1 MAEGTTDAAV
11 FLKDISHP
19 PGFGDP
25 QDCARNRL
33 CSYALGPHQFALGAA
48 GTGSPMHTHQDA
60 WNALIYGRKR
70 WFIAPPAQA
79 NYSYT
84 HIRAWMEADYPQL
97 PPSQRPLECVQR
109 AGEVMYV
116 PGKRGQLDKTLG
128 SCPSRYKRQQTLQGS
143 RLLLSITLQAPISV
157 LRTGLFG
164 HAILNLADSIAI
176 AVEFQHASRLIPFT
190 MAEWFNL
197 PVKAEEWGSG
207 TQFAGSHAMDPFF
220 ENDPEALR
228 RWQAAARH
236 SDKRAR
242 T

>member
-1 MAEGTTDAAV
+1 MWLFQDNTVAEGTTDAAV

-19 PGFGDP
+19 PAFGDP

-33 CSYALGPHQFALGAA
+33 CTYALGPHQFALGAA

-70 WFIAPPAQA
+70 WFIAPPARA

-116 PGKRGQLDKTLG
+116 PGKRSQLG
-128 SCPSRYKRQQTLQGS
+128 SRLSVLMHDQRRQQTFCGQGCLGMRYSTS
-143 RLLLSITLQAPISV
+143 RT
-157 LRTGLFG
+157 R
-164 HAILNLADSIAI
+164 
-176 AVEFQHASRLIPFT
+176 SRSPWNSNT
-190 MAEWFNL
+190 
-197 PVKAEEWGSG
+197 PPG
-207 TQFAGSHAMDPFF
+207 
-220 ENDPEALR
+220 
-228 RWQAAARH
+228 
-236 SDKRAR
+236 
-242 T
+242 

>member
-19 PGFGDP
+19 PAFGDP

-33 CSYALGPHQFALGAA
+33 CTYALGPHQFALGAA

-70 WFIAPPAQA
+70 WFIAPPARA

-116 PGKRGQLDKTLG
+116 PGKRSQL
-128 SCPSRYKRQQTLQGS
+128 GS
-143 RLLLSITLQAPISV
+143 RLSV
-157 LRTGLFG
+157 LMINGANKRSADRAVWACDTQPRGLDRDRRG
-164 HAILNLADSIAI
+164 VPARLPADPLHDGGVVQPARQGGGVGQRDAVCGLACD
-176 AVEFQHASRLIPFT
+176 
-190 MAEWFNL
+190 
-197 PVKAEEWGSG
+197 GSV
-207 TQFAGSHAMDPFF
+207 
-220 ENDPEALR
+220 L
-228 RWQAAARH
+228 
-236 SDKRAR
+236 
-242 T
+242 

>member
-116 PGKRGQLDKTLG
+116 PGKRGQLAD
-128 SCPSRYKRQQTLQGS
+128 S
-143 RLLLSITLQAPISV
+143 RLLLSITLQAPTSA

-228 RWQAAARH
+228 RWQAAARN